1 MKSFE
6 AIAQAA
12 YQVFRANLPGGDS
25 SLLAWDQLKAETR
38 SAWIAASRKMAQE
51 IQQVL

>member
-12 YQVFRANLPGGDS
+12 YQVFRASLPGGDR
-25 SLLAWDQLKAETR
+25 SLLPWGQLKAETR

>member
-12 YQVFRANLPGGDS
+12 YQVFRASLPGGDR
-25 SLLAWDQLKAETR
+25 SLLPWGQLKAETR
-38 SAWIAASRKMAQE
+38 SAWIAASRKMAEE

>member
-12 YQVFRANLPGGDS
+12 YQVFRSNLPGGES
-25 SLLAWDQLKAETR
+25 SLLPWGQLKSETR
-38 SAWIAASRKMAQE
+38 SAWIAASRKMAEE

>member
-12 YQVFRANLPGGDS
+12 YQVFRTNLPGGDRRM
-25 SLLAWDQLKAETR
+25 LDWDQLKAETR
-38 SAWIAASRKMAQE
+38 SAWIAASRKMAEE

>member
-6 AIAQAA
+6 VIAQAA
-12 YQVFRANLPGGDS
+12 YQVFRSNLPGGDR
-25 SLLAWDQLKAETR
+25 SLLPWGQLKAETR
-38 SAWIAASRKMAQE
+38 SAWIAASRKMAEE

>member
-6 AIAQAA
+6 AIAQRAYEAFQQALPKDGKQVAA
-12 YQVFRANLPGGDS
+12 
-25 SLLAWDQLKAETR
+25 WEELKEASRT
-38 SAWIAASRKMAQE
+38 AWIAASRKMAEE